1 MLQITPHHQLF
12 ISVEPV
18 NFKNGI
24 DGIKAL
30 CQRQWNVDPFHGH
43 VFIFR
48 NRSGTAIKLL
58 GYDGNGFWLC
68 QKRFSAGKLTWWP
81 RTAQEAASIRAVEL
95 LIMLQQGNPVTALVP
110 QDWRRLPMMSSYLD
124 NSTAA
129 NVLV

>member
-1 MLQITPHHQLF
+1 MLQITPQHQLF
-12 ISVEPV
+12 IAIEPV

-48 NRSGTAIKLL
+48 NRKGTSIKLL
-58 GYDGNGFWLC
+58 SYDGNGFWLC

-81 RTAQEAASIRAVEL
+81 KTMQEAASIRAVEL
-95 LIMLQQGNPVTALVP
+95 LVILQQGNPMVAHVP
-110 QDWRRLPMMSSYLD
+110 EDWRCLSKKSLSPD

-129 NVLV
+129 NILG